1 MAPKNGVRRKRN
13 LLMEKRK
20 CVECGASL
28 TDEDVMKIKI
38 EDGSWA
44 DNTASYVSKLLQ
56 KPNA

>member
-1 MAPKNGVRRKRN
+1 MAPKNGVRRKRE

-44 DNTASYVSKLLQ
+44 DNTASCVSKLLQ
-56 KPNA
+56 KANA